1 MSSNDT
7 ALRIDNLC
15 KSFGRIRAVDHLSLE
30 VQAGEMVGFLGPNG
44 AGKSTTL
51 YMASRLVRPSSGK
64 IEIFGHN
71 VWKDFK
77 RAVRYVGTMVEMP
90 SFYEYLSGRKNLEL
104 MSRLRGDVAGRQ
116 IDEILERFGLFERG
130 NDKVRTYS
138 HGMKQRL
145 GLGMTLI
152 GKPKL
157 LILDEPTNGMDPEGT
172 REILSFLREQIKN
185 HGLTVFIS
193 SHLLYEVEEYC
204 DRVFVIDHGSLITS
218 GMVKEILAPH
228 ENVLQVTFHDKA
240 VNTESL
246 LSEDGIELVESLSNN
261 SVVITLKNRDAV
273 WLNKL
278 LLDRGYQVS
287 ALTPKQKTLKEF
299 FLSVTGEK
307 NNA

>member
-1 MSSNDT
+1 VKYNEI
-7 ALRIDNLC
+7 ALRLEGVC
-15 KSFGRIRAVDHLSLE
+15 KSFGKIRAVDQLSLE
-30 VQAGEMVGFLGPNG
+30 VQVGEMVGFLGPNG
-44 AGKSTTL
+44 AGKSTAL
-51 YMASRLVRPSSGK
+51 YMASRLVRPSSGT
-64 IEIFGHN
+64 IRIFGHD
-71 VWKDFK
+71 VWSDFK
-77 RAVRYVGTMVEMP
+77 NAVRYVGTMVEMP
-90 SFYEYLSGRKNLEL
+90 SFYEYLSARKNLEL
-104 MSRLRGDVAGRQ
+104 IARLRGNATGRQ
-116 IDEILERFGLFERG
+116 IDEILERIGLFERR
-130 NDKVRTYS
+130 NDKVATYS

-172 REILSFLREQIKN
+172 REILSFLREEIKN

-204 DRVFVIDHGSLITS
+204 DRVFVINHGSLITS
-218 GMVKEILAPH
+218 GKVKEILAPH

-240 VNTESL
+240 VNTQSL
-246 LSEDGIELVESLSNN
+246 LSEDGIELAESLSNN

>member
-1 MSSNDT
+1 MNYNDI
-7 ALRIDNLC
+7 ALRLEGVC
-15 KSFGRIRAVDHLSLE
+15 KSFGKIRAVDQLSLE
-30 VQAGEMVGFLGPNG
+30 VQVGEMVGFLGPNG

-51 YMASRLVRPSSGK
+51 YMASRLVQPSSGK

-77 RAVRYVGTMVEMP
+77 NAVRYVGTMVEMP

-104 MSRLRGDVAGRQ
+104 MARLRGNAIVHQ
-116 IDEILERFGLFERG
+116 IDEILERIGLFERR
-130 NDKVRTYS
+130 NDKVATYS
-138 HGMKQRL
+138 QGMKQRL
-145 GLGMTLI
+145 GLGIALI

-157 LILDEPTNGMDPEGT
+157 LVLDEPTNGMDPEGT
-172 REILSFLREQIKN
+172 REILSFLRERIKN
-185 HGLTVFIS
+185 DGLSVFIS

-204 DRVFVIDHGSLITS
+204 DRVFVINHGSLITS
-218 GMVKEILAPH
+218 GKVKEILAPH

>member
-1 MSSNDT
+1 MKDNEI
-7 ALRIDNLC
+7 ALRLEGVC
-15 KSFGRIRAVDHLSLE
+15 KSFGKIRAVDQLSLE
-30 VQAGEMVGFLGPNG
+30 VQVGEMVGFLGPNG

-51 YMASRLVRPSSGK
+51 YMASRLVRPSKGT
-64 IEIFGHN
+64 INIFGHD
-71 VWKDFK
+71 VWSDFK
-77 RAVRYVGTMVEMP
+77 NAVRYVGTMVEMP
-90 SFYEYLSGRKNLEL
+90 SFYEYLSARKNLEFIA
-104 MSRLRGDVAGRQ
+104 RLRGNSTSST
-116 IDEILERFGLFERG
+116 IDEILERMGLFERR
-130 NDKVRTYS
+130 NDKVATYS

-172 REILSFLREQIKN
+172 REILSFLREKIKN
-185 HGLTVFIS
+185 HGLAVFIS

-204 DRVFVIDHGSLITS
+204 DRVFVINHGSLITS
-218 GMVKEILAPH
+218 GKVKEILAPH
-228 ENVLQVTFHDKA
+228 DNVLQVTFHDKA
-240 VNTESL
+240 VNSESL
-246 LSEDGIELVESLSNN
+246 LNEDGIELVESLSNN

-278 LLDRGYQVS
+278 LLDRGYHVS

-299 FLSVTGEK
+299 FLSVTGDT

>member
-1 MSSNDT
+1 MEYNEI
-7 ALRIDNLC
+7 ALGLEGVC
-15 KSFGRIRAVDHLSLE
+15 KSFGRIRAVDQLSLE
-30 VQAGEMVGFLGPNG
+30 VQVGEMVGFLGPNG

-51 YMASRLVRPSSGK
+51 YMASRLVRPSSGTIK
-64 IEIFGHN
+64 IFDHD
-71 VWKDFK
+71 VWSDFK
-77 RAVRYVGTMVEMP
+77 NAVRYVGTMVEMP
-90 SFYEYLSGRKNLEL
+90 SFYEYLSARKNLEL
-104 MSRLRGDVAGRQ
+104 IARLRGNSTSSQ
-116 IDEILERFGLFERG
+116 IDDILERVGLFERR
-130 NDKVRTYS
+130 NDKVATYS

-172 REILSFLREQIKN
+172 REILTFLREKIKN

-204 DRVFVIDHGSLITS
+204 DRVFVINHGSLITS
-218 GMVKEILAPH
+218 GKVREILAPH
-228 ENVLQVTFHDKA
+228 ENVLHVTFHDKT

-246 LSEDGIELVESLSNN
+246 LNEDGIKHVESLSNN

-278 LLDRGYQVS
+278 LLDRDYHVS

-299 FLSVTGEK
+299 FLSVTGDK